1 MKRTHS
7 QATVTQQVSNHD
19 SLKEA
24 QCIVSRRT
32 RADGGT
38 QYLVKLGEDY
48 NSSWFDEEK
57 CSEYLSDMIKDFNSK
72 VYNYSLQF
80 IGVEW

>member
-1 MKRTHS
+1 MRATKRTHS
-7 QATVTQQVSNHD
+7 QATVTQQVSRHD

-38 QYLVKLGEDY
+38 QYLVKLGEEY

-57 CSEYLSDMIKDFNSK
+57 CKDYLSDMINDFNSK
-72 VYNYSLQF
+72 VHNKTNC
-80 IGVEW
+80 G